1 MLRQIKRIIPLSAA
15 RLAAVIYGAMGVVV
29 GFPIALA
36 TVLPSIIHGREAET
50 SLSLPMIIV
59 IVLAIL
65 IIVPMFYSFL
75 GFIFGVVGAAIYN
88 LVAKW
93 LGGLQVEVE

>member
-1 MLRQIKRIIPLSAA
+1 
-15 RLAAVIYGAMGVVV
+15 
-29 GFPIALA
+29 
-36 TVLPSIIHGREAET
+36 
-50 SLSLPMIIV
+50 MIIV